1 MKPIP
6 TFFAVSAMLVLSPV
20 ASAGERAKAD
30 VDCKATGENMVYD
43 CMIMLMN
50 KKNGVPI
57 PGAKIVVKA
66 DMPSMPMA
74 HNVAPVNA
82 IAMGKPGSYH
92 ARLKLEMRGEW
103 ALTIVVSGPLR
114 DRLVKKLQLGEMGAM
129 KLGEGEMKHDEA
141 KPKSE

>member
-6 TFFAVSAMLVLSPV
+6 TFIAVSAMLVLSPV

-50 KKNGVPI
+50 KKNGDPI

-103 ALTIVVSGPLR
+103 ALTIDVSGPLR